1 MALSAKDKKIAR
13 KSLGEEEKAVDEYT
27 ERLRDADSPRLHR
40 AFRHAIP
47 EEKTHAHLFR
57 EALKK

>member
-1 MALSAKDKKIAR
+1 MALTEKDKKLAK
-13 KSLGEEEKAVDEYT
+13 KSLGEEEEAIEDYT

-57 EALKK
+57 EVLK